1 MFDLPYEDAQGD
13 ANGYPTIAARS
24 VQIAARRPL
33 SHVSAQLRRLLVVK
47 CHVHVFRQR
56 EKTHCDLR

>member
-24 VQIAARRPL
+24 VQIAARRP
-33 SHVSAQLRRLLVVK
+33 HVSARLRRLLVVK